1 MLEAADRTLRAETP
15 DRFVTAFVGVI
26 DGVART
32 LSYASAGHPSPLVR
46 AADGTIVELERGGLP
61 LGLRENER
69 GGGRSFVL
77 PDDAFLVFF
86 TDGLTE
92 STHDIDAGERR
103 LREALADPRCIA
115 APHPALALYEAVLV
129 EGSRDDV
136 AILTVA
142 VGDPPELGRWS
153 FDALDPEASR
163 ASQRAVGQRLLDA
176 GIGDDRLAIAEL
188 VIAELIGNTVRY
200 APGPV
205 EMLFEREGSVSIVH
219 VLDRG
224 PGFEFAARLP
234 PDIFS
239 ESGRGLFL
247 IASLAEDL
255 HVVRRPDGGSH
266 ARVVLR

>member
-1 MLEAADRTLRAETP
+1 MMLPELAT
-15 DRFVTAFVGVI
+15 FVF
-26 DGVART
+26 
-32 LSYASAGHPSPLVR
+32 Y
-46 AADGTIVELERGGLP
+46 
-61 LGLRENER
+61 
-69 GGGRSFVL
+69 
-77 PDDAFLVFF
+77 
-86 TDGLTE
+86 TDGLIE
-92 STHDIDAGERR
+92 STHDMDEGERR
-103 LREALADPRCIA
+103 LRAALADPAIA
-115 APHPALALYEAVLV
+115 NAPHPALAIHDAVLV

-142 VGDPPELGRWS
+142 IGDPPDFARWE
-153 FDALDPEASR
+153 FDALDADASHR
-163 ASQRAVGQRLLDA
+163 VQRDVGRCLEIA
-176 GIGDDRLAIAEL
+176 GFTGDRLVISEL
-188 VIAELIGNTVRY
+188 VLAELIGNTVRY

-205 EMLFEREGSVSIVH
+205 GVFLERAHGVAVVH

-234 PDIFS
+234 PDVYS